1 MVLHTTK
8 DKLLQA
14 QNTFVILYKVS
25 CISAPAFVLLLAMIV
40 TAMTFSFIANLALA
54 ITTDNNSTDSTNIS
68 SITNTSII
76 LVNSNIPN
84 AKSVFDTGT
93 MSLPSSVSGFIIYIP
108 DEAHHPITDKK
119 TMSPKNANYVPT
131 NLIIPS
137 GTSIAFI
144 HGDPNHI
151 HVEIIK
157 DKTGKVAWKTTPI
170 SHPGGSD
177 VKVLSAGS
185 YTVSDQK
192 YAPMKGT
199 ITVEGNVQSK
209 GNNLVAGGI
218 FVPTDSVSKYKS
230 DFAAAGF
237 KVLSEYNFIS
247 KVVQKD
253 IAGPTTF
260 LIYSTNKMKIQD
272 AIPKLEP
279 LIKSLPYK

>member
-1 MVLHTTK
+1 M
-8 DKLLQA
+8 
-14 QNTFVILYKVS
+14 
-25 CISAPAFVLLLAMIV
+25 
-40 TAMTFSFIANLALA
+40 SFALPINLASAL
-54 ITTDNNSTDSTNIS
+54 TTSNNSTNSTNIGNTASTS
-68 SITNTSII
+68 SGLENK
-76 LVNSNIPN
+76 NIPD

-119 TMSPKNANYVPT
+119 TMSPKNANYIPT

-137 GTSIAFI
+137 GTSIAFV

-151 HVEIIK
+151 HIEIIK

-177 VKVLSAGS
+177 VKVLSPGS

-209 GNNLVAGGI
+209 GKQ
-218 FVPTDSVSKYKS
+218 FSSRRHFRSY
-230 DFAAAGF
+230 
-237 KVLSEYNFIS
+237 
-247 KVVQKD
+247 
-253 IAGPTTF
+253 
-260 LIYSTNKMKIQD
+260 
-272 AIPKLEP
+272 
-279 LIKSLPYK
+279 